1 MRNIPTRPLF
11 FPLSRLTVLTICL
24 GMLMFVIDVL
34 TPLGVAVPVLYVGLI
49 VIATWSPHPRFTVM
63 SAGGFTALTVAGFFL
78 SPSQGEIWVAATNR
92 ALVIFVIWA
101 TAILSLSHKR
111 QEEEARTLRGLLPI
125 CATCKKIRDDKGYW
139 QRLEKYMEDHS
150 AAQFSHSICDDCLIK
165 AYPEL
170 QAEITAPNQGKK

>member
-11 FPLSRLTVLTICL
+11 FPLSRLTVPTICL

-34 TPLGVAVPVLYVGLI
+34 TPLGVAVPVLYFGLI
-49 VIATWSPHPRFTVM
+49 VIATWSPHPRFAVM

-92 ALVIFVIWA
+92 ALVIFV
-101 TAILSLSHKR
+101 
-111 QEEEARTLRGLLPI
+111 
-125 CATCKKIRDDKGYW
+125 
-139 QRLEKYMEDHS
+139 HS

-170 QAEITAPNQGKK
+170 QAEITARNQGKK